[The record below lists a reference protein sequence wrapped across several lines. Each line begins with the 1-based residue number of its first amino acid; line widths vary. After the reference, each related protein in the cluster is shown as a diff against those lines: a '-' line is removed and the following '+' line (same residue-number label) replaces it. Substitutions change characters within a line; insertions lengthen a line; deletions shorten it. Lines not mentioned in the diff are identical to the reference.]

1 MLYTLTSIYGEL
13 ILFKKAA
20 VFTDIH
26 FGLKG
31 NSRVHNDDCEEFIDW
46 FIETAKANGC
56 ETGIFCGDWHHNR
69 NSLNLT
75 TMDAT
80 IRSMEKLGAA
90 FEKFYFFDG
99 NHDLY
104 YKDKRSVNSTAF
116 AKHIPGIT
124 FVDEILIEDDVALVP
139 WLVGD
144 EWKKMGDI
152 KTKYLFGHFELP
164 SFYMNALVRMPDHGD
179 LKPEHFKH
187 QDYVFSGHFH
197 KRQKQGAIH
206 YIGNAFPHNYADVGD
221 DDRGMMIL
229 DKENNLEPEFINWPN
244 CPKYRTVTLS
254 NLIDNADT
262 FIKSKMYLR
271 VTLDLPISYE
281 EASFIKETFINTYNC
296 REITLIPQ
304 KQLEEMSTE
313 LDIAQFESVDQIVS
327 NEITQL
333 DTNNYDKSM
342 LLQIYNGLEA

>member
-1 MLYTLTSIYGEL
+1 
-13 ILFKKAA
+13 LFNKAA

-31 NSRVHNDDCEEFIDW
+31 NSKIHNDDCESFVNWYIDQ
-46 FIETAKANGC
+46 AKANQC

-80 IRSMEKLGAA
+80 IRCLEKLGKT
-90 FEKFYFFDG
+90 FDNFYMFVG

-104 YKDKRSVNSTAF
+104 YKDKRDVSSTEF

-124 FVDEILIEDDVALVP
+124 VIDTFTEIEDVALVP

-144 EWKKMGDI
+144 EWKKI
-152 KTKYLFGHFELP
+152 QKCKSKYMFGHFELP
-164 SFYMNALVRMPDHGD
+164 HFYMNAMVQMPEHGD
-179 LKPEHFKH
+179 LRAEHFVN

-197 KRQKQGAIH
+197 KRQKQGKIH
-206 YIGNAFPHNYADVGD
+206 YIGNSFPHNYADAWD
-221 DDRGMMIL
+221 DERGMMIL
-229 DKENNLEPEFINWPN
+229 DRQNNKEPEYVNWAD
-244 CPKYRTVTLS
+244 CPKYRTTTLS
-254 NLIDNADT
+254 KLLDPDSNI
-262 FIKSKMYLR
+262 IKPNMYLR

-281 EASFIKETFINTYNC
+281 EAQFIKETYINNHQC

-304 KQLEEMSTE
+304 KQIEEISTE
-313 LDIAQFESVDQIVS
+313 LDIAQFESVDEIVAK
-327 NEITQL
+327 EISAI
-333 DTNNYDKSM
+333 DSDNFNKKM
-342 LLQIYNGLEA
+342 LLDIYNEL